1 MFFFVLKFKKM
12 KAIIEFISAQ
22 IENWGMVGFGLIF
35 LGSIFNEFS
44 LFNALNISVL
54 NINLFPYLL
63 GLMIGLVAKYRGRWI

>member
-1 MFFFVLKFKKM
+1 M
-12 KAIIEFISAQ
+12 KAFVESLSDL

-63 GLMIGLVAKYRGRWI
+63 GLMLGLVAKYRGRWI

>member
-1 MFFFVLKFKKM
+1 M
-12 KAIIEFISAQ
+12 KTIIEFISAQ

-44 LFNALNISVL
+44 IFNALNISVL

-63 GLMIGLVAKYRGRWI
+63 GLMLGLVAKYRGRWI